1 MSLRRNLVI
10 VMIGLLASPTM
21 AQTSRDWLLQLNTIT
36 TAVPFL
42 IINPETRGGGMGDVG
57 VSTSPDGAS
66 QHWNVSKYAFIE
78 DKAGVSISYTPWL
91 RALVPDISISY
102 LSGYYKINK
111 MSAIAGSM
119 RYFSLGN
126 IQFTDQFGNNT
137 VQFTPNEFAFDLSYS
152 RKLSRRLSAGL
163 GARYINSNLTG
174 GQTVQQATTGP
185 GRTAATDL
193 GVYYQNEDLT
203 VFNKDATL
211 AWGVSVSNLGAKI
224 SYTNTSNQDYL
235 PINLRLGPRMTWMLD
250 DYNKISVA
258 VDLNKYLVPSPPV
271 YQPAYQIDSSGNVAI
286 DPNGDPIIEYGM
298 DPVIASGMDPDR
310 PTVNGVISSFYDA
323 PGIVSF
329 ENGVTP
335 VVEPGSRFGE
345 ELREISYGIGAE
357 YWYDDQFAFR
367 LGYYGE
373 HISKGNRKFI
383 TVGAGL
389 RLSVFGLDF
398 SYLVPA
404 YFGSTN
410 LQSSPLART
419 LRFTLTFNFD
429 DVKKDND
436 GPPSE

>member
-185 GRTAATDL
+185 GRTVATDL

-271 YQPAYQIDSSGNVAI
+271 YQPVYQIDSSGNVAI

-310 PTVNGVISSFYDA
+310 PTVNGAISSFYDA

-410 LQSSPLART
+410 GQSSPLART

-429 DVKKDND
+429 DVKKEND

>member
-1 MSLRRNLVI
+1 M
-10 VMIGLLASPTM
+10 
-21 AQTSRDWLLQLNTIT
+21 
-36 TAVPFL
+36 
-42 IINPETRGGGMGDVG
+42 
-57 VSTSPDGAS
+57 
-66 QHWNVSKYAFIE
+66 
-78 DKAGVSISYTPWL
+78 
-91 RALVPDISISY
+91 PDISISY

-111 MSAIAGSM
+111 MSAVAGSL
-119 RYFSLGN
+119 RYFSLGS

-137 VQFTPNEFAFDLSYS
+137 VQFTPNEFALDLSYS

-163 GARYINSNLTG
+163 TGRYINSNLTG

-185 GRTAATDL
+185 GRTGAVDL
-193 GVYYQNEDLT
+193 GVYYENEDLT
-203 VFNKDATL
+203 VFGKDATL
-211 AWGVSVSNLGAKI
+211 AWGVDVSNLGAKI
-224 SYTNTSNQDYL
+224 SYTNTTNRDYL

-250 DYNKISVA
+250 DYNKISLA
-258 VDLNKYLVPSPPV
+258 VDFNKYLVPSPPV
-271 YQPAYQIDSSGNVAI
+271 YQIDLSGNILIGAN
-286 DPNGDPIIEYGM
+286 DNL
-298 DPVIASGMDPDR
+298 VIASGMDPNR
-310 PTVNGVISSFYDA
+310 PTVNGALSSFYDA

-329 ENGVTP
+329 DQTTLDAQ
-335 VVEPGSRFGE
+335 VESGTRFGE
-345 ELREISYGIGAE
+345 ELREISYGVGAE

-373 HISKGNRKFI
+373 HISKGNRKFV

-429 DVKKDND
+429 DAKKDND
-436 GPPSE
+436 GRPSE